1 MTLSTWF
8 SLFTLCLMGAI
19 FPGASLAVVL
29 RNTLNHSRLHG
40 AITGI
45 AHAIGLGCY
54 ALLSV
59 LGLVLVLQQS
69 PLLFKTL
76 SYLGA
81 VYLLWLGYQGITA
94 TVTPQAADTQNVPQ
108 QRIAVWNAARDG
120 LLIALLNPKV
130 GLYFLAIF
138 SPFINAAMSLTD
150 KAIFVSTITLVD
162 GSWYVL
168 VATALS
174 QGKALLWLK
183 RHQQWIERALGSLLI
198 VLAVHIFL
206 IGV

>member
-1 MTLSTWF
+1 MTLSTWL

-76 SYLGA
+76 SYFGA
-81 VYLLWLGYQGITA
+81 IYLLWLGYQGITA
-94 TVTPQAADTQNVPQ
+94 TATPPAADMPNTPQPSATL
-108 QRIAVWNAARDG
+108 WNAARDG

-138 SPFINAAMSLTD
+138 SPFINATMSLTD
-150 KAIFVSTITLVD
+150 KAIFVSTITFVD

-174 QGKALLWLK
+174 QGNTLIWLK
-183 RHQQWIERALGSLLI
+183 RHQQWIERALGCLLI
-198 VLAVHIFL
+198 VLALHIFL
-206 IGV
+206 ST